1 MGGGNH
7 ASPEFPADMAKRAG
21 FTRKRP
27 MSARIRSR
35 DRNPSC
41 RPSPHHPENK
51 SQLTENQ
58 MLKSEITPNP
68 GS

>member
-1 MGGGNH
+1 
-7 ASPEFPADMAKRAG
+7 MAKRAG